1 MKQSLVFKSLALFS
15 CLISISAYGQ
25 KQSKTYSEKFTV
37 TADAVLDIDTSHADI
52 DFETWN
58 KDQITIEATVELEGA
73 TPEEAEEYFRQQGI
87 EIMGNSKKVSVTTG
101 SGNSWASHAF
111 GNMENLHIK
120 MPELPEFE
128 SFEMDFDF
136 AELADVPPL
145 PPTPDP
151 NFDYEAFQKD
161 GEEYLK
167 EWQKNFQENFGE
179 PYQKSMEAW
188 QQKMEAKQEE
198 MLAKR
203 EKLLEKKMEAHA
215 NRMEN
220 RAEAMSK
227 QAEKRAEEHQ
237 KRIKI
242 NQSRR
247 DDDSTSSYI
256 IRHTRGENRPNTFY
270 FGTEDK
276 IRNFEV
282 KKSIK
287 IKMPKATKIQMNVRH
302 GEVNMAGN
310 TKNMNATLNHASL
323 LAAVIDGDDT
333 EVRASYSPVSVQH
346 WKYGDLQVAYSGN
359 VELQEVLNLHL
370 NATSSQVTIANLNKS
385 AFIKNDFGTLAIQS
399 ISDDFETLDVS
410 LENAALTSKLPHTA
424 YNIYVNSTHSEFTA
438 PASLELEKI
447 KNHGS
452 IVHKGYQGDK
462 NSTNA
467 ITIHSKYS
475 EVVLE

>member
-1 MKQSLVFKSLALFS
+1 MKQSPVFKSLALFL
-15 CLISISAYGQ
+15 CLISIGAYGQ
-25 KQSKTYSEKFTV
+25 KQTKTYSEKFTV
-37 TADAVLDIDTSHADI
+37 TADAVLDIDTSHTDI

-58 KDQITIEATVELEGA
+58 KDQIAIEGTVELEGA
-73 TPEEAEEYFRQQGI
+73 TPKEAEEYFRQQGI

-101 SGNSWASHAF
+101 NGNSWVSQAF
-111 GNMENLHIK
+111 GNMENLHIEI
-120 MPELPEFE
+120 PELPEFE
-128 SFEMDFDF
+128 SFEMDFDI

-145 PPTPDP
+145 PPTPNP

-161 GEEYLK
+161 GEDYLK

-215 NRMEN
+215 DRMEN

-227 QAEKRAEEHQ
+227 HAEKRAEAHQ
-237 KRIKI
+237 KGLEIY
-242 NQSRR
+242 QSRGNS
-247 DDDSTSSYI
+247 DSASPYFI
-256 IRHTRGENRPNTFY
+256 QKNNWENRPNIFY
-270 FGTEDK
+270 FNSEDEN
-276 IRNFEV
+276 RNFKI

-323 LAAVIDGDDT
+323 LAAVIDGDET
-333 EVRASYSPVSVQH
+333 KVRASYSPVSVQH
-346 WKYGDLQVAYSGN
+346 WNYGDLQVAYSEN
-359 VELQEVLNLHL
+359 VKLQEVLNLHL

-385 AFIKNDFGTLAIQS
+385 AFIKNDFGPLAIQS

-410 LENAALTSKLPHTA
+410 LENAALTSKLPTTA
-424 YNIYVNSTHSEFTA
+424 YKIYVNSTHSEFVA
-438 PASLELEKI
+438 PYILELEKI

-462 NSTNA
+462 NSTKA
-467 ITIHSKYS
+467 ITIHAKYS